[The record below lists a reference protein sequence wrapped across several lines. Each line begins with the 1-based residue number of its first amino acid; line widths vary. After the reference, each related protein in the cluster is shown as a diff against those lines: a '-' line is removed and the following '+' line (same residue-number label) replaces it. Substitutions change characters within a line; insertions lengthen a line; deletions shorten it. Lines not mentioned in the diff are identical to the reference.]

1 MEMTKSVTFSFK
13 LTKSELA
20 KALGI
25 TDAFRVD
32 SMDIKATSPGEVLIK
47 FAAEEVQ
54 NEAQP

>member
-54 NEAQP
+54 NEA